1 MEQTDSAKAVAR
13 AVSDYVNRNGNYGN
27 DKLVAEMMLD
37 HPTLQ
42 QGTMRLF
49 LAYVR
54 AVAAQPYVDGRNTA
68 SRDVARQIVA
78 LWPDGKPSLPLI

>member
-1 MEQTDSAKAVAR
+1 MYNTDEARAVAR
-13 AVSDYVNRNGNYGN
+13 AISDFVNRYGN
-27 DKLVAEMMLD
+27 TGNDELVAEMLLD

-49 LAYVR
+49 LTYAR

-68 SRDVARQIVA
+68 SRTVARQIVA
-78 LWPDGKPSLPLI
+78 LWPDGKPSLPMI